1 MATEGGDSAG
11 EEIDT
16 VTVRLGDL
24 TVTASRICRRQA
36 TTSAASSSGLPAAA
50 SQREGT
56 HGVDA
61 PPPAAQPASA
71 GHKGQAFYYVVYHCD
86 RDPSLIGIH
95 HCQWSALQSR
105 LPGQRLFGSGARDC
119 KKHMTETAAVEYWH
133 RFCDKPAS
141 VFHY

>member
-24 TVTASRICRRQA
+24 TVSASRIRRRQA
-36 TTSAASSSGLPAAA
+36 TTSAPSSSGLPAVA
-50 SQREGT
+50 SQPEGT

-71 GHKGQAFYYVVYHCD
+71 GHKGKVCYYVVYRCD

-95 HCQWSALQSR
+95 HCRWPALQSR
-105 LPGQRLFGSGARDC
+105 LPGQSLFGSGARDC
-119 KKHMTETAAVEYWH
+119 KKHTTEAAAVEYWH

-141 VFHY
+141 IFHY